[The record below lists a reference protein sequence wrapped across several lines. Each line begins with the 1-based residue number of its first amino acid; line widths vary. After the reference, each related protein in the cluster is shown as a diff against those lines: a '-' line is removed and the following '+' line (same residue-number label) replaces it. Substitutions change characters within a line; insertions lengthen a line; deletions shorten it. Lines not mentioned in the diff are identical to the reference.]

1 MEIIMILT
9 FLLMIVLL
17 GGSFLQEGK
26 ICLLDMQQINDFV
39 DMKYNLKRSPF
50 HWAVKLVMR
59 GDYLL
64 NTVTY
69 SNALKATETT
79 LIQLQ
84 IHKFEG

>member
-1 MEIIMILT
+1 MEIILLLT

-26 ICLLDMQQINDFV
+26 ICLIDEEQINAPITI
-39 DMKYNLKRSPF
+39 KYNLKNVLYD
-50 HWAVKLVMR
+50 WAVKLVMR
-59 GDYLL
+59 GDFLL
-64 NTVTY
+64 NTVTC
-69 SNALKATETT
+69 SNAQKATETT